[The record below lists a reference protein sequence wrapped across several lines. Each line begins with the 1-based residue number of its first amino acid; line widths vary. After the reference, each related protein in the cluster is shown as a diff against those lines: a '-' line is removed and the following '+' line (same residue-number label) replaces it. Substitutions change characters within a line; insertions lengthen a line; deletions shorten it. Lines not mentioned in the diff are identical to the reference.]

1 MGEEITRKRFP
12 SRTPG
17 VVEVSRGSAR
27 KKAQQCDLGDKVT
40 VVSPQV
46 STPPRKSAAK
56 KHKTN
61 Q

>member
-1 MGEEITRKRFP
+1 MGAEITQKRFP
-12 SRTPG
+12 NRKPG
-17 VVEVSRGSAR
+17 VPDVSRGSAR
-27 KKAQQCDLGDKVT
+27 KKAQQCDQGETATVT
-40 VVSPQV
+40 VPQV